1 MKRIMVK
8 LAIIAAAIVTASF
21 AVQAQPSLKWS
32 FACQKTGVSVYNIK
46 ATGTLPNGWYVYGIN
61 KNVEGLTPPVFKF
74 QYEKVRVDSGPN
86 FSSSPVILKDPL
98 FEGKSNNI
106 YKGAITISL
115 QVAVEGV
122 VPPDFKGTMTTFAS
136 NGKEFYPM
144 DENFNIPV
152 PGVARSNADQLQIRV
167 ASIDLQSPLSGCGGY
182 TAEKKSLFAIF
193 LLGFAGG
200 LIALLTPC
208 VFPIVPLTVSFFTKT
223 SPNRKAAI
231 RNGMVFG
238 LFIFL
243 IYILMSVPFHI
254 MGNVNPEI
262 FNTISTNAWLNLAF
276 FVIFIFF
283 ALSFFGF
290 FEITLPS
297 SVANKAD
304 EKSGI
309 TNLGGIFFMSLTLAL
324 VSFSCTGPILGSLLV
339 GSLSGGAWPLTAGLA
354 GFGIALALPFTVF
367 AIFPGMMKSLP
378 KSGGWLDTVKK
389 VLAFIEVALA
399 LKFLSNADLVM
410 HWGILRREVF
420 LITWIAV
427 ALGLALYSIGIL
439 RLPHDYKGQK
449 ISIGRK
455 VVGAVALVFV
465 AYLIPGTL
473 PSDKTNMQLL
483 SGFPPP
489 LTYSIYEKNTNDK
502 GRLEADVINN
512 YEKALK
518 LSDSLHK
525 PLLIDFTGWA
535 CVNCRKM
542 EENVWSQSAV
552 NTYIKEN
559 YILVSL
565 YVDDRAKLPVL
576 ERFTFETKDKN
587 KKDIETY
594 GDKWATFEAENFGQV
609 SQPLY
614 AIVDNKQRLVNS
626 PIGYTPGVNEYLNW
640 LKCGKNTFNGALAG
654 NYYGK

>member
-1 MKRIMVK
+1 MKRIIAK
-8 LAIIAAAIVTASF
+8 LAIIVAAIVMAPFTI
-21 AVQAQPSLKWS
+21 QAQPALKWS
-32 FACQKTGVSVYNIK
+32 FTCQKTGPSLYSIK
-46 ATGTLPNGWYVYGIN
+46 ATGTLPKGWYIYGIN
-61 KNVEGLTPPVFKF
+61 KNVEGLTPPTFKF
-74 QYEKVRVDSGPN
+74 QYEKVRVESDPN
-86 FSSSPVILKDPL
+86 FTSPPLILEDPL
-98 FEGKSNNI
+98 FEGKPTNV
-106 YKGAITISL
+106 YKGAVTILL
-115 QVAVEGV
+115 QVAVGGV
-122 VPPDFKGTMTTFAS
+122 IPPDFKGTMTTFAS

-144 DENFNIPV
+144 DENFKIPV
-152 PGVARSNADQLQIRV
+152 AGVARSNADQPQIRI
-167 ASIDLQSPLSGCGGY
+167 ASIDLLSPLSACGGF
-182 TAEKKSLFAIF
+182 TPEKKSLLAIF

-208 VFPIVPLTVSFFTKT
+208 VFPIVPLTVSFFTKA

-231 RNGMVFG
+231 KNGMIFG
-238 LFIFL
+238 LFILL

-254 MGNVNPEI
+254 IGNVNPEI

-276 FVIFIFF
+276 FAIFIFF

-367 AIFPGMMKSLP
+367 AIFPGMLKSLP

-410 HWGILRREVF
+410 HWGVLKREVF
-420 LITWIAV
+420 LITWIV
-427 ALGLALYSIGIL
+427 VSLGLALYSFGII

-455 VVGAVALVFV
+455 IIGIVAIVFA
-465 AYLIPGTL
+465 AYLVPGAL
-473 PSDKTNMQLL
+473 PGHKTNMQLL

-489 LTYSIYEKNTNDK
+489 LSYSIYRKNTNDK
-502 GRLEADVINN
+502 GRLEADVIND

-542 EENVWSQSAV
+542 EENVWSQSEV

-594 GDKWATFEAENFGQV
+594 GDRWATFEAENFGQV

-614 AIVDNKQRLVNS
+614 AIVDNNQRLINN
-626 PIGYTPGVNEYLNW
+626 PIGYTPNVAEYINW
-640 LKCGKNTFNGALAG
+640 LKCGKTTFSGHLAD
-654 NYYGK
+654 NDDGK

>member
-1 MKRIMVK
+1 MKRIIVT
-8 LAIIAAAIVTASF
+8 LAIIVAAIVTAPF
-21 AVQAQPSLKWS
+21 AIQAQPALKWS
-32 FACQKTGVSVYNIK
+32 YTSQKTGPNAFNIK
-46 ATGTLPNGWYVYGIN
+46 VTATLPTGWYIYGIN
-61 KNVEGLTPPVFKF
+61 KTVDGLTPPTFKF
-74 QYEKVRVDSGPN
+74 QYEKVRVESDPG
-86 FSSSPVILKDPL
+86 FSSPPIVLKDPL
-98 FEGKSNNI
+98 FDGKSTNI
-106 YKGAITISL
+106 YKGTVAISL
-115 QVAVEGV
+115 GVAVDGII
-122 VPPDFKGTMTTFAS
+122 PPDFKGTLTTFAS

-144 DENFNIPV
+144 EEAFQIPV
-152 PGVARSNADQLQIRV
+152 AGVVRSNANQPQIRV
-167 ASIDLQSPLSGCGGY
+167 ASIDLQSPLSACGGY
-182 TAEKKSLFAIF
+182 TSEKKSLLAIF

-208 VFPIVPLTVSFFTKT
+208 VFPIVPLTVSFFTKA
-223 SPNRKAAI
+223 SPNRKSAI
-231 RNGMVFG
+231 KNGMIFG

-254 MGNVNPEI
+254 LGNVNPEI

-276 FVIFIFF
+276 FAIFIFF

-297 SVANKAD
+297 SIANKAD

-309 TNLGGIFFMSLTLAL
+309 TNLGGIFFMSLTLAV

-367 AIFPGMMKSLP
+367 AIFPGMLKSLP

-410 HWGILRREVF
+410 HWGILKREVF
-420 LITWIAV
+420 LITWIIVAV
-427 ALGLALYSIGIL
+427 GLALYSFGIL

-449 ISIGRK
+449 ISVGRK
-455 VVGAVALVFV
+455 VIGTIALVFV
-465 AYLIPGTL
+465 VYLIPGAF
-473 PSDKTNMQLL
+473 PGHKTNMQLL

-489 LTYSIYEKNTNDK
+489 LSYTIYAKNSNDN
-502 GRLEADVINN
+502 GRLEANVIND

-576 ERFTFETKDKN
+576 ERFTFVTKGKN

-594 GDKWATFEAENFGQV
+594 GDRWATFEAENFGQV

-614 AIVDNKQRLVNS
+614 AIVDNKQRLVNN
-626 PIGYTPGVNEYLNW
+626 PIGYTPSVNEYLNW
-640 LKCGKNTFNGALAG
+640 LKCGKTTFNGALA
-654 NYYGK
+654 NNNDGK

>member
-1 MKRIMVK
+1 MKKIIVK
-8 LAIIAAAIVTASF
+8 LAIILAAIVTASF
-21 AVQAQPSLKWS
+21 TGQTQPVLKWGFS
-32 FACQKTGVSVYNIK
+32 CKKTGPSAYNIK
-46 ATGTLPNGWYVYGIN
+46 AMATLPNGWYVYGIN
-61 KNVEGLTPPVFKF
+61 NNVEGLTPPAFKF
-74 QYEKVRVDSGPN
+74 QYEKVHIESGPT
-86 FSSSPVILKDPL
+86 FGSFAAALKDPL
-98 FEGKSNNI
+98 FEGKSTNI
-106 YKGAITISL
+106 YKGNISISV
-115 QVAVEGV
+115 QVAVDGI
-122 VPPDFKGTMTTFAS
+122 VPPDFKGTLTIFAS

-144 DENFNIPV
+144 DVDFQIPV
-152 PGVARSNADQLQIRV
+152 AGVARSNADQPQIRI
-167 ASIDLQSPLSGCGGY
+167 ASIDLQSPISGCGGY
-182 TAEKKSLFAIF
+182 TMEKKSLLAIF

-208 VFPIVPLTVSFFTKT
+208 VFPIVPLTVSFFTKA
-223 SPNRKAAI
+223 SPNRKVAI
-231 RNGMVFG
+231 KNGMVFG

-254 MGNVNPEI
+254 LGNVNPEI

-276 FVIFIFF
+276 FTIFIFF

-297 SVANKAD
+297 SVVNKTD
-304 EKSGI
+304 EKSSI
-309 TNLGGIFFMSLTLAL
+309 TNLGGIFFMSLTLAV

-367 AIFPGMMKSLP
+367 AIFPGMLKSLP

-410 HWGILRREVF
+410 HWGVLKREVF
-420 LITWIAV
+420 LITWIV
-427 ALGLALYSIGIL
+427 IALGLAMYSFGIL

-449 ISIGRK
+449 SSIGRK
-455 VVGAVALVFV
+455 VIGIIALVFA
-465 AYLIPGTL
+465 AYLIPGAL
-473 PSDKTNMQLL
+473 PGDKTNMQLL

-489 LTYSIYEKNTNDK
+489 LTYSIYNKSVGDNS
-502 GRLEADVINN
+502 RLEANVIND

-587 KKDIETY
+587 KKDILTY
-594 GDKWATFEAENFGQV
+594 GDRWATFEAENFGQV

-614 AIVDNKQRLVNS
+614 AIVDNKQRLVNN
-626 PIGYTPGVNEYLNW
+626 PIGYTPSVHEYLNW
-640 LKCGKNTFNGALAG
+640 LKCGKTTFNGTLA
-654 NYYGK
+654 NNEDGK

>member
-21 AVQAQPSLKWS
+21 AVQAQPALKWS

-46 ATGTLPNGWYVYGIN
+46 ATSTLPNGWYVYGIN
-61 KNVEGLTPPVFKF
+61 NNIEGLTPPTFKF
-74 QYEKVRVDSGPN
+74 KYEKVRFESAPI
-86 FSSSPVILKDPL
+86 FASSPTILKDPL
-98 FEGKSNNI
+98 FEGKSTNI
-106 YKGAITISL
+106 YEGLFAISL
-115 QVAVEGV
+115 QVV
-122 VPPDFKGTMTTFAS
+122 VDGTIPPDFKGTLTTFAS
-136 NGKEFYPM
+136 NGKEFYPIE
-144 DENFNIPV
+144 ENFQIPV
-152 PGVARSNADQLQIRV
+152 AGVARRNVGQPQIRI
-167 ASIDLQSPLSGCGGY
+167 ASIDLQSPLSACGGY
-182 TAEKKSLFAIF
+182 TMEKKSLLAIF

-223 SPNRKAAI
+223 SPNHKAAI
-231 RNGMVFG
+231 RNGMIFG

-243 IYILMSVPFHI
+243 IYIFMSVPFHI

-276 FVIFIFF
+276 FIIFIFF

-297 SVANKAD
+297 SIANKAD
-304 EKSGI
+304 EKSSI
-309 TNLGGIFFMSLTLAL
+309 TNLAGIFFMSLTLAV

-339 GSLSGGAWPLTAGLA
+339 GSLSGGAWPLTTGLA

-367 AIFPGMMKSLP
+367 AIFPGMIKSLP

-410 HWGILRREVF
+410 HWGILKREIF
-420 LITWIAV
+420 LITWAVV
-427 ALGLALYSIGIL
+427 ALGLALYSFGIL

-449 ISIGRK
+449 ISLGRK
-455 VVGAVALVFV
+455 VIGFVALVFV
-465 AYLIPGTL
+465 AYLIPGVL
-473 PSDKTNMQLL
+473 PGNKTNMQLL

-489 LTYSIYEKNTNDK
+489 LTYSIYDKNTNSN
-502 GRLEADVINN
+502 GRLEADVIND

-576 ERFTFETKDKN
+576 QRFTFETRDKN

-594 GDKWATFEAENFGQV
+594 GDRWATFEAENFGQV

-614 AIVDNKQRLVNS
+614 AIIDNRQRLVNN
-626 PIGYTPGVNEYLNW
+626 PIGYTPNVSGYLNW
-640 LKCGKNTFNGALAG
+640 LRCGKNTFNGALAD
-654 NYYGK
+654 NYHRK

>member
-1 MKRIMVK
+1 
-8 LAIIAAAIVTASF
+8 
-21 AVQAQPSLKWS
+21 
-32 FACQKTGVSVYNIK
+32 
-46 ATGTLPNGWYVYGIN
+46 
-61 KNVEGLTPPVFKF
+61 
-74 QYEKVRVDSGPN
+74 
-86 FSSSPVILKDPL
+86 
-98 FEGKSNNI
+98 
-106 YKGAITISL
+106 
-115 QVAVEGV
+115 VAVDGII
-122 VPPDFKGTMTTFAS
+122 PPDFKGTLTTFAS

-144 DENFNIPV
+144 EENFQISV
-152 PGVARSNADQLQIRV
+152 PGVSRSKANQPQIRI
-167 ASIDLQSPLSGCGGY
+167 ASIDLKNPASACGGY
-182 TAEKKSLFAIF
+182 AMEKKSLLAIF

-208 VFPIVPLTVSFFTKT
+208 VFPIVPLTVSFFTKA
-223 SPNRKAAI
+223 SANRKAAI
-231 RNGMVFG
+231 KNGMIFG

-243 IYILMSVPFHI
+243 IYMLMSVPFHI

-276 FVIFIFF
+276 FAIFIFF

-290 FEITLPS
+290 FELTLPGS
-297 SVANKAD
+297 IANKAD

-339 GSLSGGAWPLTAGLA
+339 GSLSDGAWPLTAGLA

-367 AIFPGMMKSLP
+367 AIFPGMLKSLP

-410 HWGILRREVF
+410 HWGILKREVF
-420 LITWIAV
+420 LITWIVV
-427 ALGLALYSIGIL
+427 ALGLALYAFGLL

-455 VVGAVALVFV
+455 LIGVVAIVFA

-473 PSDKTNMQLL
+473 PGVKTNMQLL

-489 LTYSIYEKNTNDK
+489 LTYSIYAKNISDK
-502 GRLEADVINN
+502 GRLEADVIND
-512 YEKALK
+512 YAKALK

-542 EENVWSQSAV
+542 EENVWSQSVV

-594 GDKWATFEAENFGQV
+594 GDRWATFEAENFGQV

-614 AIVDNKQRLVNS
+614 AIIDNRQRLVNN
-626 PIGYTPGVNEYLNW
+626 PIGYTPNVNEYITW
-640 LKCGKNTFNGALAG
+640 LKCGKNTFKGNLAD
-654 NYYGK
+654 NDHEK